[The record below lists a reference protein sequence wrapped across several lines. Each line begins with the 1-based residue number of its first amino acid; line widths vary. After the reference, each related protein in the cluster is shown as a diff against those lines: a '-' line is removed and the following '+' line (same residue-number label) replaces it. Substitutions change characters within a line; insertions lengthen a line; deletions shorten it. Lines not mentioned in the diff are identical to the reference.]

1 MCLAKAYIDEKK
13 EPIMEDIALVKM
25 TGDRLQLSTLFGEH
39 KEIAASVKT
48 IDFQSGR
55 IILEA
60 SGTTAG

>member
-1 MCLAKAYIDEKK
+1 MCLAKAYIGKQK

-25 TGDRLQLSTLFGEH
+25 TGDKLQLSTLFGEH

-48 IDFQSGR
+48 IDFQSGS

-60 SGTTAG
+60 SETTAG